1 MGCVALLAQR
11 DLWYCSRLPMARWF
25 AAAGFLVSTVMGSLL
40 VAAPLRNKVGVDDEG
55 ELPFFLRDLFFDEI

>member
-1 MGCVALLAQR
+1 
-11 DLWYCSRLPMARWF
+11 MARWF

-55 ELPFFLRDLFFDEI
+55 ELPFFLRDLFFDETIGN